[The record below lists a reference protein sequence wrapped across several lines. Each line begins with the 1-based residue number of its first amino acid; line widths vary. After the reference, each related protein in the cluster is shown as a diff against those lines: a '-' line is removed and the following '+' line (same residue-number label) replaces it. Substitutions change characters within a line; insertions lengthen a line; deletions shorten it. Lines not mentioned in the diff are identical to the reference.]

1 MISRS
6 KRNRRKYF
14 APAAAVLAVGLMVPA
29 LASAATEDT
38 VTLGGTVASTLT
50 MEATDTLGAA
60 SLDLTTNSE
69 QIVKVAD
76 IAMSTNN
83 SSGLTLTATSGN
95 LAKGDAQTPIA
106 FKVTTVDDAA
116 AAPASGAFTVASG
129 TNYTAVGSA
138 AGDFPK
144 DLYIAYTPA
153 ALQDPGTYSATISL
167 TVSDN

>member
-6 KRNRRKYF
+6 KRNRRMYF

-29 LASAATEDT
+29 LASAGTEDT
-38 VTLGGTVASTLT
+38 VSLGGSVSSTLSLD
-50 MEATDTLGAA
+50 ATDTTEA
-60 SLDLTTNSE
+60 SNLDLTTNSE

-83 SSGLTLTATSGN
+83 SAGLQLTASSGN
-95 LAKGDAQTPIA
+95 LTNADSQTIA

-116 AAPASGAFTVASG
+116 AAPATGDFTVASG
-129 TNYTAVGSA
+129 TNYTASSNA
-138 AGDFPK
+138 AGDWPK
-144 DLYIAYTPA
+144 DMYIAYTPA